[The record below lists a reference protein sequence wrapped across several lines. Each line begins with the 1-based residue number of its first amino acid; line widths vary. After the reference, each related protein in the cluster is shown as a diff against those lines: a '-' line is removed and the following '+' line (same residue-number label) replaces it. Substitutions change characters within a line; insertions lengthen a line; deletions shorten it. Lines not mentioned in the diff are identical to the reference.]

1 MRVHAIPTL
10 CVLAGLAVASCK
22 DSGHQGLGMAEM
34 QTPSRGPAPRDL
46 GNREVW
52 VTLQRDLASCSTA
65 PRCGWTAHAVNEHDP
80 GTHVDGI
87 DLTRAGIAAGTP
99 EAGVLD
105 APDGEVVIHGTR
117 SPEGIFV
124 ATEVWRGLPGNAW
137 SPGDV
142 FVQVDRSGATACGGG
157 PCGHESTRELN
168 VGVDIA
174 VPTVDFARSTDPGV
188 DRAWIEDRVYQRGAV
203 IAGRF
208 IMNEQARGILEAGRE
223 RGVRTA
229 AGPGRSMLGERRLVR
244 ARDRRRIPA
253 QPGSL
258 PRRGRVRDG
267 SRGLSRQRA
276 VVRAR
281 LRRADLALEAERLPG
296 LRMRPLVSTAVNATR

>member
-1 MRVHAIPTL
+1 MRVRAIPTF

-208 IMNEQARGILEAGRE
+208 IMNEQARGISRLDASEVFVPLPDRVGPCSESA
-223 RGVRTA
+223 VSC
-229 AGPGRSMLGERRLVR
+229 GPGTVVGYQRN
-244 ARDRRRIPA
+244 RDRCLVA
-253 QPGSL
+253 GECVTVHGDCPGNAPSCA
-258 PRRGRVRDG
+258 RGYVARTW
-267 SRGLSRQRA
+267 LSRRSA
-276 VVRAR
+276 CPAF
-281 LRRADLALEAERLPG
+281 ACDPWFLPQ
-296 LRMRPLVSTAVNATR
+296 